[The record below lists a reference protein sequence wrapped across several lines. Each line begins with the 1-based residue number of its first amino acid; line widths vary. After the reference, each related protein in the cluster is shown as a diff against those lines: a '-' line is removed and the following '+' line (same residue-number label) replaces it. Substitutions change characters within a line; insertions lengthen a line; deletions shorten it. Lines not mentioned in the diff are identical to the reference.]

1 LARILIV
8 GGGARGV
15 RLTQRLTIEGHAVR
29 VTTRSEER
37 RATIEAAGGECWIGT
52 PDRLATLRGAL
63 ENVTVAC
70 WMLGTAHG
78 SEEQLASL
86 QTSRLEFFIN
96 QIIDTT
102 VRGFIYEPPG
112 GGASAE
118 VTEAGLDIAL
128 RVTARN
134 SIPLLLLAA
143 SPEDTEQW
151 VSEAH
156 AAIGSV
162 LS

>member
-15 RLTQRLTIEGHAVR
+15 RLTQRLIGEGHAVR
-29 VTTRSEER
+29 ITTRSEER
-37 RATIEAAGGECWIGT
+37 REEIEAAGAECWIGT
-52 PDRLATLRGAL
+52 PDRLATLRAAL

-70 WMLGTAHG
+70 WMLGAAHG

-86 QTSRLEFFIN
+86 HTSRLEFFIN

-118 VTEAGLDIAL
+118 ISDAALDIAC
-128 RVTARN
+128 RVTSRN
-134 SIPLLLLAA
+134 SIPLLLLKA
-143 SPEDTEQW
+143 SPEETEQW
-151 VSEAH
+151 LSEAH
-156 AAIGSV
+156 AAISSV